1 MDFLVWASFAMIS
14 AANIVTP
21 GPAILNTI
29 RRATQLGLRRT
40 LPTILGNT
48 LGLVVAGSFCAGG
61 VAAFV
66 LASEFLWNLFRW
78 LGVVYLAWLGL
89 KLIIQR
95 EEIDLGE
102 EGTKASSVPGKLLFL
117 EAFTL
122 AATNPKAI
130 LFFVAIFPQVMDAS
144 RPIWSQSVIMIAT
157 FCFISVGSLL
167 SYSALAAFLR
177 QRFITQKR
185 YRIFRLCSGF
195 LLLVFAGKLAR
206 QARI

>member
-1 MDFLVWASFAMIS
+1 MDFFVWASFVMIS

-40 LPTILGNT
+40 LPTIFGNT

-78 LGVVYLAWLGL
+78 LGVGYLAWLGL
-89 KLIIQR
+89 KLIFLR
-95 EEIDLGE
+95 EEIELGE
-102 EGTKASSVPGKLLFL
+102 EDADVVAVPGKLLFL

-144 RPIWSQSVIMIAT
+144 RPVWSQSAIMIVT
-157 FCFISVGSLL
+157 FCAISVGSLL
-167 SYSALAAFLR
+167 SYSALTAFLR
-177 QRFITQKR
+177 HRFITQRR

-195 LLLVFAGKLAR
+195 LLLAFAGKLIR
-206 QARI
+206 QAKV

>member
-29 RRATQLGLRRT
+29 RRATQLGVKGT
-40 LPTILGNT
+40 LPTILGNA

-66 LASEFLWNLFRW
+66 LASEILWTLFRW
-78 LGVVYLAWLGL
+78 LGVAYLAWLGI
-89 KLIIQR
+89 KLIWMK
-95 EEIDLGE
+95 EELDLNEDGSE
-102 EGTKASSVPGKLLFL
+102 RPQIPNKVLFF

-144 RPIWSQSVIMIAT
+144 RPIWLQSTIMIAT
-157 FCFISVGSLL
+157 FCTISIASLL
-167 SYSALAAFLR
+167 SYSGIAAFLR
-177 QRFITQKR
+177 SRFLTQTR
-185 YRIFRLCSGF
+185 YRVFRVTSGF
-195 LLLVFAGKLAR
+195 LLLAFAGKLAR
-206 QARI
+206 EVK

>member
-14 AANIVTP
+14 AANILTP

-40 LPTILGNT
+40 LPTIMGNT

-66 LASEFLWNLFRW
+66 LASEFLWTLFRW
-78 LGVVYLAWLGL
+78 MGVAYLAWLGL

-102 EGTKASSVPGKLLFL
+102 DGAEVPSVPSKLLFL

-144 RPIWSQSVIMIAT
+144 RPIWLQSTIMIAT
-157 FCFISVGSLL
+157 FCTISIGSLL
-167 SYSALAAFLR
+167 SYSTLAALLR

-195 LLLVFAGKLAR
+195 LLLTFAGKLAR
-206 QARI
+206 QVRM

>member
-29 RRATQLGLRRT
+29 RRATQLGVKRT
-40 LPTILGNT
+40 LPTIMGNT

-66 LASEFLWNLFRW
+66 LASEFLWLAFRW
-78 LGVVYLAWLGL
+78 LGALYLGYLGL
-89 KLIIQR
+89 KLIFVR

-102 EGTKASSVPGKLLFL
+102 GDQVQKQVPAKLLFL

-130 LFFVAIFPQVMDAS
+130 LFFVAIFPQVMDS
-144 RPIWSQSVIMIAT
+144 SKPIWAQSAIMIAT
-157 FCFISVGSLL
+157 FCSISVMSLL
-167 SYSALAAFLR
+167 GYSSLAAFLR
-177 QRFITQKR
+177 QRFITQSR
-185 YRIFRLCSGF
+185 YRIFRFLSGC
-195 LLLVFAGKLAR
+195 LLLGFAGKLAR
-206 QARI
+206 DIR

>member
-29 RRATQLGLRRT
+29 RRATQLGVKGT
-40 LPTILGNT
+40 LPTIMGNT

-66 LASEFLWNLFRW
+66 LASEFLWTLFRW
-78 LGVVYLAWLGL
+78 LGVAYLAYLGL
-89 KLIIQR
+89 KLIWIR
-95 EEIDLGE
+95 EELDLSDKD
-102 EGTKASSVPGKLLFL
+102 GTQPHVPAHVLFV

-130 LFFVAIFPQVMDAS
+130 LFFVAIFPQIMDAS
-144 RPIWSQSVIMIAT
+144 RPIWLQSTIMIAT
-157 FCFISVGSLL
+157 FCSISVASLL
-167 SYSALAAFLR
+167 GYSSIAAFLR
-177 QRFITQKR
+177 SRFLTQSR
-185 YRIFRLCSGF
+185 YRIFRVTSGF
-195 LLLVFAGKLAR
+195 LLLTFAGKLAR
-206 QARI
+206 EAK

>member
-29 RRATQLGLRRT
+29 RRATQLGVKGT
-40 LPTILGNT
+40 LPTIFGNT

-66 LASEFLWNLFRW
+66 LASEILWTLFRW
-78 LGVVYLAWLGL
+78 LGVAYLAWLGI
-89 KLIIQR
+89 KLIWVK
-95 EEIDLGE
+95 EELDLSEDGAE
-102 EGTKASSVPGKLLFL
+102 RPNIPNKVLFL

-144 RPIWSQSVIMIAT
+144 RPIWLQSTIMIAT
-157 FCFISVGSLL
+157 FCTISIASLL
-167 SYSALAAFLR
+167 SYSGIAAFLR
-177 QRFITQKR
+177 SRFLTQTR
-185 YRIFRLCSGF
+185 YRVFRVTSGF
-195 LLLVFAGKLAR
+195 LLLAFAGKLAR
-206 QARI
+206 EVK

>member
-29 RRATQLGLRRT
+29 RRAAQLGVKGT
-40 LPTILGNT
+40 MPTIFGNA

-66 LASEFLWNLFRW
+66 LASEILWTLFRW

-89 KLIIQR
+89 KLIWIK
-95 EEIDLGE
+95 EELDLGE
-102 EGTKASSVPGKLLFL
+102 NGVDRPHIPNKVLFF

-130 LFFVAIFPQVMDAS
+130 LFFVAIFPQVMDTS
-144 RPIWSQSVIMIAT
+144 RPIWLQSTIMIAT
-157 FCFISVGSLL
+157 FCTISIASLL
-167 SYSALAAFLR
+167 SYSGIAAFLR
-177 QRFITQKR
+177 TRFLTQTR
-185 YRIFRLCSGF
+185 YRTFRVTSGF

-206 QARI
+206 EVK